1 MITREFANAKLE
13 GFKNYYSSESDQNG
27 ILLWIP
33 EEKQFFTVAVG
44 TGDNLLDEDI
54 EAGYDSYL
62 WIQTFTYED
71 PDMEEEDGGD
81 MMYVSSE
88 QTYDEDICTAV
99 YDALEFHYGSAI
111 DFVPL
116 QFFVH

>member
-1 MITREFANAKLE
+1 MITRKDANNRLD
-13 GFKNYYSSESDQNG
+13 GFKRYYLEESKQNG

-62 WIQTFTYED
+62 YIQTFTYDD
-71 PDMEEEDGGD
+71 PDMEEGDGGD
-81 MMYVSSE
+81 MMYKTKE
-88 QTYDEDICTAV
+88 ETYDDDICSAV
-99 YDALEFHYGSAI
+99 YDALEFHYGTAI

-116 QFFVH
+116 QFFIH